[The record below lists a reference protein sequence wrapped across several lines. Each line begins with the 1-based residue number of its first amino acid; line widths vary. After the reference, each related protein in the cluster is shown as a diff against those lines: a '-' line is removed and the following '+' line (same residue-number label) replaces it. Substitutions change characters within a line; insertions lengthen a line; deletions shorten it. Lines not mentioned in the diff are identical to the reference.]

1 MDWYDRRIVEFV
13 VRWAPFGG
21 PPDDDL
27 LPRFGLTRRQFAER
41 FQYIVST
48 KVESTLADS
57 DRDLLAEARN
67 LLTTVRKAP
76 TDSPFR

>member
-1 MDWYDRRIVEFV
+1 MDWYDRRIIEFV

-41 FQYIVST
+41 FKYIVSA
-48 KVESTLADS
+48 KEEPTLADS
-57 DRDLLAEARN
+57 DRELLAEARQ
-67 LLTTVRKAP
+67 LLTAVPKEP
-76 TDSPFR
+76 TNRAFR